1 MKCSWREAI
10 SLSKEYVLQTRRD
23 IQREIL
29 GKSPYSLSLSYMHLT
44 VTDNQ
49 WTGMDHKEREKHLKK
64 LGTSSRECCNKKSM
78 KGNCF
83 GTNGQ
88 SSGFWLWL
96 FSLLF

>member
-49 WTGMDHKEREKHLKK
+49 WTGMDHKEREKHLQK
-64 LGTSSRECCNKKSM
+64 LGTSSREC
-78 KGNCF
+78 
-83 GTNGQ
+83 
-88 SSGFWLWL
+88 L
-96 FSLLF
+96 

>member
-29 GKSPYSLSLSYMHLT
+29 AKSPYSLSLPYMHLT

-49 WTGMDHKEREKHLKK
+49 WTGMDHKEREKHLQK
-64 LGTSSRECCNKKSM
+64 LGTSSRE
-78 KGNCF
+78 
-83 GTNGQ
+83 
-88 SSGFWLWL
+88 
-96 FSLLF
+96 